1 MKCPHCGHKI
11 NVGALIGSVKSKAKT
26 AAARANGAK
35 GGRPRKEPSDANA
48 LAHGIVAKAEKLTTA
63 RGEFLAVREE
73 LRGAAAMLQGK
84 PPQPLKVLP
93 SPKSPIRGRRAQRPL
108 PE

>member
-1 MKCPHCGHKI
+1 MNCPHCGRKI

-35 GGRPRKEPSDANA
+35 GGRPRKEPADANT
-48 LAHGIVAKAEKLTTA
+48 LAHGIVAQAEKLT
-63 RGEFLAVREE
+63 
-73 LRGAAAMLQGK
+73 LQRK

-93 SPKSPIRGRRAQRPL
+93 SPKSPKRGRKSPPPSQ
-108 PE
+108 E